1 MNAREQLVLAV
12 GQLATERDRVR
23 WQLRRLEAAH
33 SAALEALSLVE
44 HDPILQALAST
55 PTDVAAV
62 DMSPASDPADTSSAP
77 VVTCADGP
85 TTPANTPDSP
95 PDSPPA
101 VSVQPKRRPGQ
112 RARRSTDPNWVE
124 VADAMRAKP
133 DGVSMRQHLI
143 ATFGA
148 SATTVKNW
156 PDRVRALGLLADSAP
171 TPAQT
176 VMVRALMCQTC
187 DYHVPMGTGIP
198 GVTMKRHVFA
208 VHGRIDLHPSER
220 TPTDVPVDVPAANGV
235 A

>member
-12 GQLATERDRVR
+12 DQLATERDRVR

-44 HDPILQALAST
+44 HDPILQALNSV

-62 DMSPASDPADTSSAP
+62 DMSPASDPADTSSEP
-77 VVTCADGP
+77 VVTCADSP
-85 TTPANTPDSP
+85 TTPANTPDNI
-95 PDSPPA
+95 PA
-101 VSVQPKRRPGQ
+101 EPAASVRPKRRPGQ

-156 PDRVRALGLLADSAP
+156 PNRVRALGLIADPAP

-187 DYHVPMGTGIP
+187 DWHVPLASPNPAVSMNH
-198 GVTMKRHVFA
+198 HVRR
-208 VHGRIDLHPSER
+208 VHGRDPYQSER
-220 TPTDVPVDVPAANGV
+220 TPEVVPVEVPAESGV